1 MSAAGSCGPVRV
13 PVLMRCL
20 FVLQDQRDLEME
32 LIEAKL
38 QLAEALGKRYRTS
51 HLSC

>member
-1 MSAAGSCGPVRV
+1 MRV
-13 PVLMRCL
+13 PVLMHCL

-38 QLAEALGKRYRTS
+38 QLAEALGERCRTS
-51 HLSC
+51 PLSC